1 MPKQLEVQRTQ
12 HDIVFNPSAVDQ
24 TVAAARF
31 LAHLNGIQAQAY
43 PAEHKIT
50 ISYSL
55 CEYALL
61 DIEQQLQNAGFELD
75 THFWQK
81 IKREFVHYS
90 ETVQRD
96 NLAMPEHNL
105 KSPQIYIHAW
115 EKHQHGDHDDTP
127 EELRRY
133 L

>member
-1 MPKQLEVQRTQ
+1 MSKLLEDCIQ
-12 HDIVFNPSAVDQ
+12 HDIVFNPSAIEQ
-24 TVAAARF
+24 ASAAAHF
-31 LAHLNGIQAQAY
+31 LAQLKGIQAQAF

-50 ISYSL
+50 IRYSL
-55 CEYALL
+55 RDYALL
-61 DIEQQLQNAGFELD
+61 DIEQQLQHAGFELD

-81 IKREFVHYS
+81 VKRELVHYS

-105 KSPQIYIHAW
+105 KSPQIYIHVW
-115 EKHQHGDHDDTP
+115 EKHPHGDHDDTP